1 MYGEMEKLSK
11 KCIIKIHNEVF
22 CNVIGLMSDD
32 IEYLMEKNSYFVEG
46 YKHNPLYK
54 LNKWDGRIKYFLH
67 NGHTYTLLLPD
78 IIPMLRQLGYEEIKI
93 KDDRDPILEFPSFI
107 EEDYFAFAKDKDGNP
122 VFMRDYQVDAV
133 NALLNSNTGLL
144 IAATSAGKSFIICA
158 LCLQLVS
165 VNIPT
170 IIIVPNGSLVV
181 QLKRDFEAFGIDHG
195 EYTGKVKNLDHDIVI
210 STWQALKNYPEVMSR
225 FKGVIV
231 DEAHTARG
239 NVIQQL
245 LVKYGTHLIFRYG
258 VTGTLPPNKADEM
271 AVKSALGQVVMT
283 ISAKYLQDRGFI
295 STLNINMYEMKENID
310 TKAFPDYESETTYLK
325 GNAERTLW
333 IAEFVELLRSQPK
346 DNNVFVLVSS
356 KKMGRMLNELIEDS
370 TYIDGDVKDMNY
382 RDQIYQSF
390 ETTDNRVIIATFGV
404 AAAGVSSNRINHM
417 VLIDVGK
424 SYIRVLQSIG
434 RGLRK
439 NKHKNHVE
447 VHDIFSSLFF
457 SNLHAIK
464 RVSFYKSVHYP
475 FKLKQVDYNK

>member
-1 MYGEMEKLSK
+1 MSGEMEKLSK

-78 IIPMLRQLGYEEIKI
+78 IIPMLRQLGYDEIKI

-107 EEDYFAFAKDKDGNP
+107 EEDFFAFAKDKDGNP

-165 VNIPT
+165 VNVPT

-181 QLKRDFEAFGIDHG
+181 QLKRDFEAFDIDHG
-195 EYTGKVKNLDHDIVI
+195 EYTGKVKDLDHEIVI

-231 DEAHTARG
+231 DECFSG
-239 NVIQQL
+239 DS
-245 LVKYGTHLIFRYG
+245 LVSMADGSISQIKDVKIGDEVLSYNFDENMVESKHVMDIHSNMKSRENDTMIRLTFDNGKSIEVTENHIFFTTCG
-258 VTGTLPPNKADEM
+258 PKKAKDLTE
-271 AVKSALGQVVMT
+271 
-283 ISAKYLQDRGFI
+283 D
-295 STLNINMYEMKENID
+295 D
-310 TKAFPDYESETTYLK
+310 
-325 GNAERTLW
+325 
-333 IAEFVELLRSQPK
+333 ELL
-346 DNNVFVLVSS
+346 
-356 KKMGRMLNELIEDS
+356 ELD
-370 TYIDGDVKDMNY
+370 DLC
-382 RDQIYQSF
+382 Q
-390 ETTDNRVIIATFGV
+390 A
-404 AAAGVSSNRINHM
+404 H
-417 VLIDVGK
+417 
-424 SYIRVLQSIG
+424 
-434 RGLRK
+434 
-439 NKHKNHVE
+439 
-447 VHDIFSSLFF
+447 
-457 SNLHAIK
+457 
-464 RVSFYKSVHYP
+464 
-475 FKLKQVDYNK
+475 